1 MAETVQRSLAVIV
14 YSGDAERVHY
24 ALALASASA
33 AVNIPATL
41 FFTMGGVKA
50 LLADAPDGTPGWQAL
65 IPGESGQSPA
75 EREKMLKELGA
86 ATFAELMA
94 ACRELGVTF
103 MVCEMGLRATGI
115 EQSQLRRDIEI
126 AQGGIVTLLRR
137 AADGELVFV

>member
-1 MAETVQRSLAVIV
+1 MAETAQRNLAVIV
-14 YSGDAERVHY
+14 YSGDVERVHY
-24 ALALASASA
+24 ALAWASASA

-65 IPGESGQSPA
+65 SPGESGKSPA
-75 EREKMLKELGA
+75 EREKMLKERGA
-86 ATFAELMA
+86 ATFAELLS

-115 EQSQLRRDIEI
+115 DPSQLRRDIAV

-137 AADGELVFV
+137 AEGGELVFV